1 MPMTDPPVPPRTV
14 RPTIASTGAELPDAP
29 DPSAGGF
36 GGQPLAARVEQDELM
51 GLPNRH
57 RMQAAIEGAL
67 AHLRARLA
75 PSAVLLIDLDGLD
88 EASEPARA
96 ELARRL
102 AASLR
107 RDDMVAR
114 FGGDVFVIVAREVA
128 DDAAAHALATRLK
141 RELDEPLRVGN
152 ELDRVRASVGV
163 SLMRAEDASDSAVVA
178 RADAAMYAAKNKAS
192 RDARG
197 DDARPPERTRE
208 ALVQAAFERS
218 TVEDFDVYY
227 QPIVDLRGGSVAAV
241 EAVLHWEHPDLETIA
256 PAEFLPLVERRGQI
270 VTLGRWAIEKA
281 SAQTV
286 RWAATRDGRA
296 MRTCV
301 NVSPAQ
307 VMDPAFVEDVAA
319 ALARSGATGRQLA
332 LAMSP
337 EGIASISADVAD
349 RLVAAR
355 IELILRNVG
364 TGRASAV
371 AELAHLPISM
381 VKLDGSLMARY
392 AQDDVIA
399 ILQQTAELAR
409 RLDARAVAAGVETLD
424 GLAMAIECGFSLAQG
439 YLFRR
444 PQSAPSVEQLVY
456 GERPFAS
463 LLAPRP
469 AWLDLPLDGDAP
481 TIEFGAP
488 AVP

>member
-1 MPMTDPPVPPRTV
+1 MPMTDPPVPLRTV
-14 RPTIASTGAELPDAP
+14 PASISGTGAELPDAA
-29 DPSAGGF
+29 DPATRRSGGE
-36 GGQPLAARVEQDELM
+36 PPATHVELM

-57 RMQAAIEGAL
+57 RMQQAIEAAL
-67 AHLRARLA
+67 AHLRSGGA
-75 PSAVLLIDLDGLD
+75 PSAVLLIDLDGVD

-96 ELARRL
+96 ELAGRL

-128 DDAAAHALATRLK
+128 DDPAAHALATRLK
-141 RELDEPLRVGN
+141 RELDEPLRAGDPGV
-152 ELDRVRASVGV
+152 DHVRASVGV
-163 SLMRAEDASDSAVVA
+163 SLMRADDPSDSAVMT

-197 DDARPPERTRE
+197 SDVRPLERTRE

-241 EAVLHWEHPDLETIA
+241 EAILRWEHPDLGTIA

-270 VTLGRWAIEKA
+270 VTLGRWTIQKA

-286 RWAATRDGRA
+286 RWAAARDGRA

-307 VMDPAFVEDVAA
+307 VADPAFVEDVAA

-332 LAMSP
+332 LAMSA
-337 EGIASISADVAD
+337 EGIASIPADVAG

-364 TGRASAV
+364 TGPTWNV
-371 AELAHLPISM
+371 NDLAHLPISM
-381 VKLDGSLMARY
+381 VKLDGSLMARN
-392 AQDDVIA
+392 AQEHVIA
-399 ILQQTAELAR
+399 ILRQTAELAR
-409 RLDARAVAAGVETLD
+409 RLDARAIAAGVETLD
-424 GLAMAIECGFSLAQG
+424 GLAMAIEHGFSLAQG

-444 PQSAPSVEQLVY
+444 PQSAPSVEQLVD

-481 TIEFGAP
+481 TIEIGAP

>member
-1 MPMTDPPVPPRTV
+1 MPDP
-14 RPTIASTGAELPDAP
+14 P
-29 DPSAGGF
+29 DPSAERSGGR
-36 GGQPLAARVEQDELM
+36 PLAAAAERDELM
-51 GLPNRH
+51 GLPDRH
-57 RMQAAIEGAL
+57 RMQEAIESAL
-67 AHLRARLA
+67 AHLRAGLA
-75 PSAVLLIDLDGLD
+75 PSAVLLIDLDGLGA
-88 EASEPARA
+88 ASEPACT

-102 AASLR
+102 AGSLR
-107 RDDMVAR
+107 RDDMAAR

-141 RELDEPLRVGN
+141 RELDEPLRAGDDVAH
-152 ELDRVRASVGV
+152 VRASVGV
-163 SLMRAEDASDSAVVA
+163 SLMRADDPSDSAVVA
-178 RADAAMYAAKNKAS
+178 RADAAMYTAKNKAS

-197 DDARPPERTRE
+197 DDAQPLERTRP

-241 EAVLHWEHPDLETIA
+241 EAILRWEHPDLGTIA
-256 PAEFLPLVERRGQI
+256 PAEFLALVERRGQI
-270 VTLGRWAIEKA
+270 MTLGRWAIEKA

-286 RWAATRDGRA
+286 RWAPTRDGQA

-307 VMDPAFVEDVAA
+307 VADPAFVEDVQA
-319 ALARSGATGRQLA
+319 ALAHSGATGRQLA
-332 LAMSP
+332 LAMSAD
-337 EGIASISADVAD
+337 GMASIAADVAG
-349 RLVAAR
+349 RLVDAR

-364 TGRASAV
+364 TGRPSTV
-371 AELAHLPISM
+371 ADLAHLPISM

-444 PQSAPSVEQLVY
+444 PQSAPSVERLVC

-463 LLAPRP
+463 LLAPRS
-469 AWLDLPLDGDAP
+469 AWVDMPLDGDAP
-481 TIEFGAP
+481 TIEISAP
-488 AVP
+488 TAP